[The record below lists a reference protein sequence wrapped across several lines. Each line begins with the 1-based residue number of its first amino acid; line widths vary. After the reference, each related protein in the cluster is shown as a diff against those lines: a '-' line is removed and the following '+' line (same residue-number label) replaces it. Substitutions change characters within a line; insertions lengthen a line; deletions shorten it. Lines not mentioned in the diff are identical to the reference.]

1 MKKIKIGIPRSLYYY
16 YYGDLLKNFFENLN
30 CEIIISPQ
38 TTKEIMNQG
47 IKYAYDEMCLALKNY
62 IGHIDYLKD
71 KCDYIVIPRIDNF
84 GSNDQTCTNF
94 LSTYDIVQN
103 LFKVSIINYN
113 IDYDHKETEE
123 LGFIKMGETLNFTKK
138 QSRLAYE
145 KAKIDTMNQLE
156 KRIRKNCYQLK
167 TDKLKI
173 LVVGHA
179 YNIEDNYIGKPIL
192 KMLEDMGVNLIY
204 SNLLPPEKTNRYSK
218 KISKDLYFKYNKENI
233 GAIEMV
239 KRQID
244 GVLFFTVF
252 PCGPDSIANELAMR
266 KIKLP
271 YLNLI
276 VDDLDSLTGFETRIE
291 SFIDIIKERKKQCQ
305 K

>member
-1 MKKIKIGIPRSLYYY
+1 MV
-16 YYGDLLKNFFENLN
+16 
-30 CEIIISPQ
+30 IS
-38 TTKEIMNQG
+38 IN
-47 IKYAYDEMCLALKNY
+47 
-62 IGHIDYLKD
+62 LKD

-204 SNLLPPEKTNRYSK
+204 SNLLH
-218 KISKDLYFKYNKENI
+218 L
-233 GAIEMV
+233 
-239 KRQID
+239 
-244 GVLFFTVF
+244 
-252 PCGPDSIANELAMR
+252 
-266 KIKLP
+266 
-271 YLNLI
+271 
-276 VDDLDSLTGFETRIE
+276 
-291 SFIDIIKERKKQCQ
+291 KKQTVIAKNIQ
-305 K
+305 RLIF

>member
-1 MKKIKIGIPRSLYYY
+1 
-16 YYGDLLKNFFENLN
+16 
-30 CEIIISPQ
+30 
-38 TTKEIMNQG
+38 
-47 IKYAYDEMCLALKNY
+47 
-62 IGHIDYLKD
+62 
-71 KCDYIVIPRIDNF
+71 
-84 GSNDQTCTNF
+84 
-94 LSTYDIVQN
+94 
-103 LFKVSIINYN
+103 
-113 IDYDHKETEE
+113 
-123 LGFIKMGETLNFTKK
+123 MGETLNFTKK

-204 SNLLPPEKTNRYSK
+204 SNLLPPEKTNCYSK